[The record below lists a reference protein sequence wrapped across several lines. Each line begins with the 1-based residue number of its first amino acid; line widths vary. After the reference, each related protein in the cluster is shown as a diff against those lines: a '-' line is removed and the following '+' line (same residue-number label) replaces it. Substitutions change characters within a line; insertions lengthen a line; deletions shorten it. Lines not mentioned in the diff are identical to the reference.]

1 MKKDRLM
8 PIFLF
13 SLALFLVSFIFG
25 YQFMAR
31 KLKSNDNISSID
43 REYKDEEFSDLQII
57 GEENIITPNTFLEE
71 RISYTACG
79 HVLTKIQLVDD
90 QFINMTKK
98 EFTNYLDEYYPNKKL
113 IAFSTRNIVIGIT
126 KNHLC
131 ENHFIVGEEE
141 GNIAIFKI
149 NENGERIL
157 DKAFSDYPI
166 SLLMEI
172 DQEKIIEGIIVD
184 SEEELSDILEN
195 FIS

>member
-1 MKKDRLM
+1 MKKDKLM

-25 YQFMAR
+25 YQFMSK
-31 KLKSNDNISSID
+31 KLRSNNNISNID
-43 REYKDEEFSDLQII
+43 MEKTSEDYSDLQII
-57 GEENIITPNTFLEE
+57 GEENIITPNTFIEE

-79 HVLTKIQLVDD
+79 HVLTKIKQVDD

-98 EFTNYLDEYYPNKKL
+98 EFTNFLDDYYPNQKL
-113 IAFSTRNIVIGIT
+113 IAFSTRNIVLGVT

-131 ENHFIVGEEE
+131 ENHFIVSEED
-141 GNIAIFKI
+141 GVIAIFKI
-149 NENGERIL
+149 NENGEKIL
-157 DKAFSDYPI
+157 DKAFTDYPI

-172 DQEKIIEGIIVD
+172 DQEKIIEGIRVD

>member
-1 MKKDRLM
+1 MKKDKLM

-13 SLALFLVSFIFG
+13 SLALFLISFVFG
-25 YQFMAR
+25 YQFMRR
-31 KLKSNDNISSID
+31 KLNFDNDIGGIEKINSQQND
-43 REYKDEEFSDLQII
+43 SDMQII
-57 GEENIITPNTFLEE
+57 KEENIITPNTFIEE

-79 HVLTKIQLVDD
+79 HVLTKVKLVDNE
-90 QFINMTKK
+90 FINMTKK
-98 EFTNYLDEYYPNKKL
+98 EFTDYFNDFYPNQKL
-113 IAFSTRNIVIGIT
+113 IAFSASNIVIGVT

-131 ENHFIVGEEE
+131 ENHYVVGEDD
-141 GNIAIFKI
+141 GMIAIFKI

-157 DKAFSDYPI
+157 DKVFSDYPI